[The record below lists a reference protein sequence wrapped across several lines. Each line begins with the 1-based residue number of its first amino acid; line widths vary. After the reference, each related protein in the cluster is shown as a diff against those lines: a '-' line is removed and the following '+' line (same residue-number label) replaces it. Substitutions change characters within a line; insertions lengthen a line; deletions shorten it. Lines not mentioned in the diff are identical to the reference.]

1 MRLARFVV
9 VALLVLV
16 PACGGDSQ
24 VSEAAATRLQ
34 PKVQALREA
43 AATGS
48 QDAAQREL
56 AELRALVEEL
66 SATEE
71 LSDGGV
77 RRVLTAAER
86 VEANLSLL
94 AATTTV
100 PPTTTTAPPPP
111 PPPPPPAPDEDD
123 EEEEK
128 KKKEEENKEQEKELE
143 RLEEEL
149 KELRDGEDTTP
160 GNGNAGKGKD

>member
-56 AELRALVEEL
+56 AELRVLVEDL
-66 SATEE
+66 SATDE
-71 LSDGGV
+71 LSDGGA
-77 RRVLTAAER
+77 RRVLAAAER

-128 KKKEEENKEQEKELE
+128 KEKEEENKEQEKEEE
-143 RLEEEL
+143 R
-149 KELRDGEDTTP
+149 
-160 GNGNAGKGKD
+160 

>member
-9 VALLVLV
+9 AALLVLV

-66 SATEE
+66 SATDE
-71 LSDGGV
+71 LSDGGA
-77 RRVLTAAER
+77 RRVLAAAER

-111 PPPPPPAPDEDD
+111 PPPPPPVPDEDD

-128 KKKEEENKEQEKELE
+128 EKENKEQEKELE
-143 RLEEEL
+143 RLEEQLE
-149 KELRDGEDTTP
+149 ELRDGEDTTP
-160 GNGNAGKGKD
+160 GKGNGDKGKD

>member
-1 MRLARFVV
+1 MRRARFVV

-56 AELRALVEEL
+56 ADLRALVEEL
-66 SATEE
+66 SATDE
-71 LSDGGV
+71 LSDGGA
-77 RRVLTAAER
+77 RRILAAAEQ
-86 VEANLSLL
+86 VEANLALL
-94 AATTTV
+94 AATTTTV
-100 PPTTTTAPPPP
+100 PPTTTTTPPP
-111 PPPPPPAPDEDD
+111 PPPPPPAPAPAPEEDD
-123 EEEEK
+123 EEDKEK
-128 KKKEEENKEQEKELE
+128 QEKE
-143 RLEEEL
+143 RLEEQLE
-149 KELRDGEDTTP
+149 EPVDPDDTTP
-160 GNGNAGKGKD
+160 GKGNGGKGKD